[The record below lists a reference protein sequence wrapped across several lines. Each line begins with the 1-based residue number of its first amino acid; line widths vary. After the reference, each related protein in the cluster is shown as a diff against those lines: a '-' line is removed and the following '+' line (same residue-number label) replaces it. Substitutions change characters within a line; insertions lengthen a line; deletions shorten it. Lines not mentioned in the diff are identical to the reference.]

1 MDIFEKCR
9 NYTIARMAQAA
20 DLYPYFIP
28 IENSEGTEAIINGRR
43 VLMFGSNNYLG
54 LTMDPRVRQA
64 AMDAIDEFG
73 PSCTGSRFAN
83 GTLELH
89 LELERR
95 LASFVEKEAALVF
108 STGYQ
113 VNLGVISCLVNR
125 GDIVITDK
133 DDHASI
139 VDGCMLSRGEMRRFN
154 HNNME
159 HLERVLKGLDP
170 EVSKLLIVDGL
181 YSVGGDLAPL
191 PEIIQLCK
199 QYGVRIMVDDAH
211 GIGVM
216 GRGRG
221 TCAHF
226 GVTDDIDLIMGTFSK
241 SFASLGGF
249 IAGDEDV
256 IHYIQHNARSLM
268 FSAAIPAAN
277 AATALASLEIMEN
290 EPERVDQ
297 LARIGD
303 RWRLGLKE
311 MGFGV
316 GNSVSPIVPI
326 HIGDLE
332 PALFA
337 WKKTYEA
344 GVYTNCFVP
353 PSVPEKQCLLRSSV
367 IATHTEEQID
377 RALEIM
383 KDTGRELNLID

>member
-9 NYTIARMAQAA
+9 NYTIARIAQAA

-28 IENSEGTEAIINGRR
+28 IENSEGTEAIIKGRR

-64 AMDAIDEFG
+64 AVDAINEFG

-89 LELERR
+89 LELEKR
-95 LASFVEKEAALVF
+95 LASFLGKQAALVF

-113 VNLGVISCLVNR
+113 VNLGVISCLVGR

-139 VDGCMLSRGEMRRFN
+139 IDGCMLSRGEMRRFN
-154 HNNME
+154 HNDMG
-159 HLERVLKGLDP
+159 HLERILKGLDP
-170 EVSKLLIVDGL
+170 DVDKLLIVDGL

-191 PEIIQLCK
+191 PEIIPLCK
-199 QYGVRIMVDDAH
+199 EYGIRIMVDDAH

-216 GRGRG
+216 GKGRG
-221 TCAHF
+221 TSAHL
-226 GVTDDIDLIMGTFSK
+226 GVTDQIDLIMGTFSK

-277 AATALASLEIMEN
+277 AATALAALEIMEK
-290 EPERVDQ
+290 EPERVEQ
-297 LARIGD
+297 LTKIAEH
-303 RWRLGLKE
+303 WRLGLKE
-311 MGFGV
+311 MGFGI
-316 GNSVSPIVPI
+316 GNSISPIVPI

-332 PALFA
+332 SALFA

-353 PSVPEKQCLLRSSV
+353 PSVPEGKSLLRSSV
-367 IATHTEEQID
+367 IATHTEDQID

-383 KDTGRELNLID
+383 GDAGRELGLID

>member
-20 DLYPYFIP
+20 GLYPYFIP
-28 IENSEGTEAIINGRR
+28 IENSEGTEAIIDGRR

-54 LTMDPRVRQA
+54 LTMDPRVREA
-64 AMDAIDEFG
+64 AVDAIKEFG

-95 LASFVEKEAALVF
+95 LASFVGKEAALVF

-113 VNLGVISCLVNR
+113 ANVGTISCLVGK
-125 GDIVITDK
+125 GDIVIMDK
-133 DDHASI
+133 EDHASI
-139 VDGCMLSRGEMRRFN
+139 VDGCKMSFGELRRFN

-181 YSVGGDLAPL
+181 YSVGGDLAPM
-191 PEIIQLCK
+191 PEIIKLCK
-199 QYGVRIMVDDAH
+199 EYGVRIMVDDAH
-211 GIGVM
+211 GIGVV
-216 GRGRG
+216 GGGRG
-221 TCAHF
+221 TAAHY
-226 GVTDDIDLIMGTFSK
+226 GVTEDVDLIMGTFSK

-268 FSAAIPAAN
+268 FSAAIPASN

-290 EPERVDQ
+290 EPERVER
-297 LARIGD
+297 LTKIAE
-303 RWRLGLKE
+303 RWRSGLKE
-311 MGFGV
+311 MGFNI
-316 GNSVSPIVPI
+316 GNTVSPIVPI
-326 HIGDLE
+326 HIGELE
-332 PALFA
+332 PVLFA

-344 GVYTNCFVP
+344 GVYTNCFIP
-353 PSVPEKQCLLRSSV
+353 PSVPEGQCLLRSSV

-383 KDTGRELNLID
+383 HDAGRELGLID

>member
-28 IENSEGTEAIINGRR
+28 IENSEGTEAIIDGRR

-54 LTMDPRVRQA
+54 LTMDPRVREA
-64 AMDAIDEFG
+64 AVDAIREFG

-95 LASFVEKEAALVF
+95 LASFLGKEAALVF

-113 VNLGVISCLVNR
+113 ANLGTISCMVGR

-133 DDHASI
+133 EDHASI
-139 VDGCMLSRGEMRRFN
+139 VDGCKLSFGELRRFN

-170 EVSKLLIVDGL
+170 KVCKLLIVDGL

-191 PEIIQLCK
+191 PEIIKLCK
-199 QYGVRIMVDDAH
+199 EYGVRIMVDDAH

-216 GRGRG
+216 GGGRG
-221 TCAHF
+221 TAAHY
-226 GVTDDIDLIMGTFSK
+226 GVTEEVDLIMGTFSK

-268 FSAAIPAAN
+268 FSAAIPASN
-277 AATALASLEIMEN
+277 AAAALAALEIMEN
-290 EPERVDQ
+290 EPEHVEQ
-297 LARIGD
+297 LKKIAE
-303 RWRLGLKE
+303 RWRSGLRE
-311 MGFGV
+311 MGFMI
-316 GNSVSPIVPI
+316 GNTVSPIVPV
-326 HIGDLE
+326 HIGEVE
-332 PALFA
+332 PVLFA

-344 GVYTNCFVP
+344 GVYTNCFIP
-353 PSVPEKQCLLRSSV
+353 PSVPEGQCLLRSSV
-367 IATHTEEQID
+367 IATHTEVQID
-377 RALEIM
+377 RALGIM
-383 KDTGRELNLID
+383 RDTGRELGLID